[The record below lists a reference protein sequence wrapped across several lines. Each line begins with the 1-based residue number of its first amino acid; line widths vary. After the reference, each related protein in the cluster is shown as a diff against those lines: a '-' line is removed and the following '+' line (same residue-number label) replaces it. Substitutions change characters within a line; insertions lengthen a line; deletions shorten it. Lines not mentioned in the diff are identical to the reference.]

1 MKHTKSKTLWTSTI
15 FAFLLLGLIGSCKKD
30 NFVETKGLCP
40 VVITTNPLNL
50 ATSVPLNQI
59 ITATFNE
66 KMNPATINQNT
77 FTLRNNVVLAGTLT
91 YDDINN
97 KLSFA
102 PSSPLVINTTY
113 TCKITTAVKDVN
125 GNALQADYIWTFS
138 TGAVISPMVVS
149 TDPFNNETGVAL
161 NKIVSANFNMLM
173 DTLTIVP
180 ASFFLK
186 QGTNLVAGKLSHSG
200 VTSSFKPTS
209 NLLPNTVYTATITTA
224 AKNLAGTSIASNYV
238 WSFTTG
244 SILAPTV
251 ISTDPANNDSGV
263 VLSKTV
269 TATFSEAMEPL
280 TINSSSFGLKEG
292 INIVTGVVTY
302 TGNTASFNPIIDL
315 LPNTIYTAT
324 ITTLAKSLSGVFLAN
339 NYVWTFKTESSIAPK
354 VILTDPINNATNVP
368 LNKIISA
375 DFDMNMDPST
385 IDVNS
390 FKLMLGATPVAGSV
404 TYSGMTAKFTPNS
417 NLLSGNTYTAS
428 ITTLA
433 KNLAGTPLASNYVWS
448 FNTVAPL
455 GPIKPDLK
463 SVARFGIISGVGV
476 SNNAGFS
483 VINDMDVGIYP
494 GARSSIT
501 GFPPATIVNGALYA
515 ADDAAPIPAMLL
527 QAKLDLTAAY
537 LYAEGATSP
546 APTSISGDQGGI
558 TLAPGI
564 YKSTSTLLIQNGN
577 LTLDAQGDVNAV
589 WIFQIAS
596 DFTTVGG
603 SPYPSG
609 AGGNV
614 ILSGG
619 AQAKNIFWQVGSSAT
634 IGDYTS
640 FQGNILALTSITMNA
655 YSQAVGRMLCSNGAV
670 VLTSTN
676 LIYKP

>member
-15 FAFLLLGLIGSCKKD
+15 LAYLLLGFIGSCKKD
-30 NFVETKGLCP
+30 NFIETKGLCP
-40 VVITTNPLNL
+40 VVISTSPLNL
-50 ATSVPLNQI
+50 ATSVPLSQI

-66 KMNPATINQNT
+66 KMNPATVNQNT
-77 FTLRNNVVLAGTLT
+77 FSIRNNAVLAGTLT
-91 YDDINN
+91 YDNLNN

-102 PSSPLVINTTY
+102 PSSPLSINTTY
-113 TCKITTAVKDVN
+113 TCKITTAVKDIN

-161 NKIVSANFNMLM
+161 NKVVSANFNMLM

-180 ASFFLK
+180 ASFYLK
-186 QGTNLVAGKLSHSG
+186 QGVNLIAGKLSHNG
-200 VTSSFKPTS
+200 ITSSFKPTS

-224 AKNLAGTSIASNYV
+224 AKNLAGTSISSNYV

-251 ISTDPANNDSGV
+251 ISTDPANNDTGV
-263 VLSKTV
+263 VLSKTI
-269 TATFSEAMEPL
+269 TATFSEAMDPL
-280 TINSSSFGLKEG
+280 SLNSSSFGLKEG

-302 TGNTASFNPIIDL
+302 SGNTASFNPDTDL
-315 LPNTIYTAT
+315 NPNTIYTAT
-324 ITTLAKSLSGVFLAN
+324 ITTLAKNVSGVFLAN

-354 VILTDPINNATNVP
+354 VILTDPTNNATNVP
-368 LNKIISA
+368 LNKIITA
-375 DFDMNMDPST
+375 NFDMNMDPST
-385 IDVNS
+385 IDINS
-390 FKLMLGATPVAGSV
+390 FKLMLGATSVAGAVSY
-404 TYSGMTAKFTPNS
+404 TGTQAKFTPNV

-433 KNLAGTPLASNYVWS
+433 KNLAGTAIASNYVWT

-463 SVARFGIISGVGV
+463 TVARFGIISGVGV

-501 GFPPATIVNGALYA
+501 GFPPATIVNGASYA

-546 APTSISGDQGGI
+546 APTTISGDQGGI

-596 DFTTVGG
+596 DFTTIGG
-603 SPYPSG
+603 SPFPSG

-640 FQGNILALTSITMNA
+640 FKGNILALTSITMNA
-655 YSQAVGRMLCSNGAV
+655 YAQAVGRMLCSNGAV